1 MTKAPKVEQTLGA
14 FVFLCQKQRAFIHEK
29 PLCVLYFVSWG

>member
-29 PLCVLYFVSWG
+29 LLCVLYFMPQG

>member
-14 FVFLCQKQRAFIHEK
+14 FVFLCQKQRAFIHENS
-29 PLCVLYFVSWG
+29 LRILYFVSWG

>member
-29 PLCVLYFVSWG
+29 SLCVLYFVSWG